1 MLSLLIRKELLDHL
15 RSLRFAMACI
25 ICPVVVL
32 SSVFVLARD
41 FRDAS
46 FDYRTNQLMHADQL
60 QETRFPHELTTNGVF
75 VDTPL
80 NPMKVFFSGVD
91 DAHTSTVRV
100 SAMAAPERQANLEMN
115 PVSLLFPVMDLTFVA
130 GIIMSLLAIA
140 FSYDA
145 FSGEK
150 DLGTLKVVLS
160 YSVPRDLL
168 LLAKWI
174 GGCVA
179 LLTPFLMS
187 ILLGLVVTLLFP
199 QIDLRSSD
207 WASLGLALL
216 GALVYLSTIYALGLL
231 VSARTHLPSTS
242 ITVLLLI
249 WVVMVL
255 VLLILAPH
263 VARIA
268 VETPTMQAVES
279 EKARLKQEEQGK
291 FIREWQ
297 AYIGPAQEA
306 DTPVSEMVAT
316 YQKLESAMTATVN
329 ERRRKIDADFQRR
342 MDEQIDLTRTLAKV
356 SPAAL
361 FAISVCDFAGTGVRE
376 TSHQRASLDRYATTW
391 AEYAYSK
398 FDPAIYEGDAQLEI
412 EDYPRYDYEQMPFD
426 ERFAQTSMDMLILV
440 LWNIS
445 FLLAAWVSVTRYD
458 VQ

>member
-1 MLSLLIRKELLDHL
+1 MLALLIRKELLDHL
-15 RSLRFAMACI
+15 LSLRFAMACI

-41 FRDAS
+41 YRDAS
-46 FDYRTNQLMHADQL
+46 FDYRTNQLMHDDQL
-60 QETRFPHELTTNGVF
+60 QETRFPHQLTRNGVF

-91 DAHTSTVRV
+91 DAHTSTVRIN
-100 SAMAAPERQANLEMN
+100 ALAAPERQANLEMN

-174 GGCVA
+174 GGCIA

-187 ILLGLVVTLLFP
+187 ILLGLLVTLLFP
-199 QIDLRSSD
+199 QIDLRAPD

-231 VSARTHLPSTS
+231 VSARTAQPSTS
-242 ITVLLLI
+242 ITVLLLV

-255 VLLILAPH
+255 VLPNLAPH
-263 VARIA
+263 AARM
-268 VETPTMQAVES
+268 VVDTPTMQSVEA
-279 EKARLKQEEQGK
+279 EKGQLMDEEQGRFNK
-291 FIREWQ
+291 VWMEYIQ
-297 AYIGPAQEA
+297 AAQEN
-306 DTPVSEMVAT
+306 DTPMAQMVAK
-316 YQKLESAMTATVN
+316 YQELESAMTATVS
-329 ERRRKIDADFQRR
+329 EGRRKIDADFQRR
-342 MDEQIDLTRTLAKV
+342 MDEQIDLTRHLAKI

-361 FAISVCDFAGTGVRE
+361 FAISVCDFAGTGVQE
-376 TSHQRASLDRYATTW
+376 ATYQRTALDRYATTW
-391 AEYAYSK
+391 GEYAYSK
-398 FDPAIYEGDAQLEI
+398 FDPKIYEGEVQLDL
-412 EDYPRYDYEQMPFD
+412 EDYPRFDHERMPFND
-426 ERFAQTSMDMLILV
+426 RLASTSMDMLVLV
-440 LWNIS
+440 LWNFT
-445 FLLAAWVSVTRYD
+445 FLLSAWVSVTRYD